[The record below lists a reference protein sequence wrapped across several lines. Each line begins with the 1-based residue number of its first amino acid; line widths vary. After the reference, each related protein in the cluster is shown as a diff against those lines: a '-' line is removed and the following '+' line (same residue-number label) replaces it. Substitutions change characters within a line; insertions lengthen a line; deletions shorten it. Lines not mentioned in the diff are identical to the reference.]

1 MGPPMTVTTMG
12 GRRLALLG
20 LAFGA
25 ALLSQPAFAQ
35 DSAWALAATY
45 TADVAG
51 PISGGASQA
60 GRFLDN
66 LMIEGDLDLD
76 KAIGWAGATAHL
88 SLLNNSGGA
97 PNDLAGTLQG
107 INNIEV
113 TRPRGKVYE
122 AWLQQDFGRASVRAG
137 LYDLNSEFYT
147 TDASGLLIAPPFG
160 IGSELAATGP
170 NGPSIFPSTALGL
183 RVRIAPSDATYI
195 QAAAI
200 NAKAGALGDPGGVNT
215 DFDDGVLL
223 AAEAGWTRR
232 GKVAVGLWRYSRDQ
246 NDIVDLDAAG
256 LPVQRTAAG
265 AYLLVDHPLRGAQ
278 GDIRAVAGFL
288 RVGVSD
294 GDTTPFKGG
303 GQAGLLMTQVF
314 GGRSD
319 SALSL
324 GVAYGGLSDKFQ
336 RTLAG
341 GGLSAA
347 SSESTLELTYADKVA
362 PRLSLQPSLQYVVHP
377 GGDRDAEAAVVLAL
391 RVSIDL

>member
-1 MGPPMTVTTMG
+1 MTVTTMTA
-12 GRRLALLG
+12 RRLALLG
-20 LAFGA
+20 LGLGA
-25 ALLSQPAFAQ
+25 ALLSQPAFAE
-35 DSAWALAATY
+35 DSAWTLAATY

-51 PISGGASQA
+51 PVSGGVSQA

-76 KAIGWAGATAHL
+76 EAVGWAGATAHL

-107 INNIEV
+107 IDNIEV
-113 TRPRGKVYE
+113 ARPRGKVYE
-122 AWLQQDFGRASVRAG
+122 AWVQQAFGRASVRAG

-147 TDASGLLIAPPFG
+147 TEAAGLLIAPPFG

-183 RVRIAPSDATYI
+183 RIRIAPSDTTYV

-200 NAKAGALGDPGGVNT
+200 NAKAGVIGDPSGVDT
-215 DFDDGVLL
+215 DFSQGALV
-223 AAEAGWTRR
+223 AAEAGWTGR
-232 GKVAVGLWRYSRDQ
+232 GKVAAGLWRYTRDQ
-246 NDIVDLDAAG
+246 GDIVDLDPAG
-256 LPVQRTAAG
+256 QPARRAAAG
-265 AYLLVDHPLRGAQ
+265 AYLLVEQPLRRAQ
-278 GDIRAVAGFL
+278 GEVRAVAGFL
-288 RVGVSD
+288 RLGVSD

-303 GQAGLLMTQVF
+303 AQAGLLMTQVF
-314 GGRSD
+314 GGRPD
-319 SALSL
+319 SALSV

-336 RTLAG
+336 QTLAG

-362 PRLSLQPSLQYVVHP
+362 SRVTLQPSLQYVVHP
-377 GGDRDAEAAVVLAL
+377 GGDRDAEAAAVLAL